1 MEVFEIALN
10 TGEKVKGAKWLV
22 KNGKANYVF
31 ITGMQEYATR
41 YDRLAKYLNEKG
53 INVWILDHFLE
64 PRKIISN

>member
-1 MEVFEIALN
+1 MEVFEIVLN

-41 YDRLAKYLNEKG
+41 YERL
-53 INVWILDHFLE
+53 
-64 PRKIISN
+64 R